1 MAYALALVAAVLSA
15 GATIFIRYGLR
26 DSSPYAGFGIN
37 VLVGTLG
44 FWIAVLVSGELGR
57 PTAAGVA
64 FFVLAGLIGTVAGRL
79 LRFFS
84 IEKVGASISSA
95 LINLNPLISTL
106 LAIPLLG
113 ERVTLPILVGT
124 LVITVGTTLLSL
136 GGREIGFRPRHLA
149 LPVLS
154 ATCFGAV
161 AILRKL
167 GLGHMGPVAGTTIN
181 VTTAL
186 IAFTGFLVVSG
197 QRGAMVTR
205 GRSLACFV
213 AAGVAENTGVFLNI
227 VALSVGAVSV
237 VAPLY
242 GTSPIFVLLLSFIF
256 LRRLEPLTGRVI
268 VGTLL
273 IVLGVI
279 LITALSGR

>member
-1 MAYALALVAAVLSA
+1 
-15 GATIFIRYGLR
+15 
-26 DSSPYAGFGIN
+26 
-37 VLVGTLG
+37 
-44 FWIAVLVSGELGR
+44 
-57 PTAAGVA
+57 
-64 FFVLAGLIGTVAGRL
+64 
-79 LRFFS
+79 
-84 IEKVGASISSA
+84 
-95 LINLNPLISTL
+95 
-106 LAIPLLG
+106 
-113 ERVTLPILVGT
+113 
-124 LVITVGTTLLSL
+124 
-136 GGREIGFRPRHLA
+136 
-149 LPVLS
+149 
-154 ATCFGAV
+154 
-161 AILRKL
+161 
-167 GLGHMGPVAGTTIN
+167 MGPVAGTAIN
-181 VTTAL
+181 VTAAL

-213 AAGVAENTGVFLNI
+213 AAGIAENAGVFLNI

-273 IVLGVI
+273 IVLGVC